1 MEIERVKPKYTQLF
15 INNEFVDSV
24 KGETFPTINPATE
37 EKIADVQRASGED
50 AEKAIKHAVDAFEN
64 GPWRKMSACA
74 RGNLMYKFA
83 SLMERDADWLA
94 DLES

>member
-24 KGETFPTINPATE
+24 KGATFATVNPSTE
-37 EKIADVQRASGED
+37 EKICDVQRAGVDD
-50 AEKAIKHAVDAFEN
+50 AELAIKAAKHAFEE
-64 GPWRKMSACA
+64 GPWRRMSACA
-74 RGNLMYKFA
+74 RGNLIYKFA
-83 SLMERDADWLA
+83 ALLERDADYIA